1 MSLSKNGWQK
11 KKAGFIEPSL
21 NIQLR
26 NTKEIIAFENSLA
39 PQKKSL
45 ASKNPIAS
53 STKVDIKNTLETD
66 PKPQSDTNESEVQP
80 ALDSNPDLKYGFCKK
95 SLRKK
100 ETLNSCTFYLHKK
113 VPVLMNHNI

>member
-39 PQKKSL
+39 P
-45 ASKNPIAS
+45 SKNPTA
-53 STKVDIKNTLETD
+53 STKVDIENTLETD